1 LTPAG
6 FAFRVRQTPLLIYI
20 QEVEMLRVFA
30 VLSVLALSA
39 FAGTVYRAPAPVEAA
54 EFIGMDNGPVVEFN
68 LQALETV
75 ESSVDGYGSGIV
87 FRIPGGGYGAEV
99 GTPDVPC
106 IRKMVQIPNTGDI
119 SIEIIDSEV
128 SVLGNYNVL
137 PAQPFADRTEG
148 ALPLKVNEEVFGSS
162 SYYPQEPV
170 TIERIS
176 ILRDVR
182 IAWIRYNPVS
192 VNPVTGETII
202 TTSVRFR
209 LVSGSSQ
216 GENELYRTSRGM
228 TRSYIPL
235 YEEVLGLQLTDA
247 VIDGSYLVIGPQA
260 AVDIAADLIQWKR
273 EKGYEVHVATT
284 ETIGTTSSA
293 VDAYIENAYNT
304 WPNPPEYCLL
314 LGNEAAVP
322 VYWVGSTASDNQYG
336 VIGSGVDPSI
346 HVARLCSDTASLP
359 YTAWKIF
366 TYETEPYEPAAS
378 WFQYAISIGSTDFQ
392 DPWMSY
398 RYKMLMANDGNMDV
412 TLYCDNGTYGG
423 ISPSVANIS
432 AEVNDGLSLIS
443 YIGHGSITSWVT
455 TGFNNSN
462 VNALTNGR
470 MLPWISSIACNN
482 AEFGGGTICFGEAWL
497 NAGSIASPK
506 GAIGFMGASVSS
518 PVGPT
523 DSLALYQ
530 FKGYFQEEMYHM
542 GAAFDYGK
550 IKAYE
555 YTGSTSNSNMHLIF
569 GEPEHDIFTTT
580 GPLVH
585 LSSAH
590 SGTISPGSFTV
601 TVSTAADASVEGALV
616 GLCQGEVTLGS
627 GYTDASGSVTISV
640 PSIPTGDAVTL
651 TVTAHNLYPLQESV
665 PVSGSG
671 IASSSSGLTDGLA
684 LNVNT
689 PVTGSA
695 AVSFTVPSAGNARL
709 SVFDMSGRVVATLV
723 NGEMTAGQHTVN
735 WNADTAGGIYFLRLD
750 VPGQSIVKNCVV
762 LH

>member
-1 LTPAG
+1 MI
-6 FAFRVRQTPLLIYI
+6 RMLLI
-20 QEVEMLRVFA
+20 LA
-30 VLSVLALSA
+30 VLSASA
-39 FAGTVYRAPAPVEAA
+39 FSATVYRAPEAVEPA
-54 EFIGMDNGPVVEFN
+54 EYIGTDNGPVVQFN
-68 LQALETV
+68 LTALETV
-75 ESSVDGYGSGIV
+75 ESSVDGLGSGVV

-106 IRKMVQIPNTGDI
+106 IRRMVQIPNTGG
-119 SIEIIDSEV
+119 IELEIVSSEV
-128 SVLGNYNVL
+128 SVLGNYDVL
-137 PAQPFADRTEG
+137 PAQPFPERTAG
-148 ALPLKVNEEVFGSS
+148 PLPVKVDENIMSS
-162 SYYPQEPV
+162 SSPYPASPV

-176 ILRDVR
+176 ILRDIRV
-182 IAWIRYNPVS
+182 AWVRYNPVS
-192 VNPVTGETII
+192 VNPVTGETYI
-202 TTSVRFR
+202 TTSVTVR
-209 LVSGSSQ
+209 LTSTPEQ
-216 GENELYRTSRGM
+216 GENELYRAPMGM
-228 TRSYIPL
+228 TRSYMPL
-235 YEEVLGLQLTDA
+235 YEDVLGLQLTDA
-247 VIDGSYLVIGPQA
+247 VVDGSYLVIGPQE

-284 ETIGTTSSA
+284 ETIGTTSA
-293 VDAYIENAYNT
+293 AIDDYIEDAFNT
-304 WPNPPEYCLL
+304 WTNPPEWCLL
-314 LGNEAAVP
+314 LGNEVSVP

-336 VIGSGVDPSI
+336 VIGSGVDPSV

-366 TYETEPYEPAAS
+366 SYETDPYEPSPS

-392 DPWMSY
+392 DPWMSW
-398 RYKMLMANDGNMDV
+398 RYKQIMANDGNMDV
-412 TLYCDNGTYGG
+412 TLYCDNGAYGG

-432 AEVNDGLSLIS
+432 AEINDGLSLIS

-482 AEFGGGTICFGEAWL
+482 AEFGGGTQCFGEAWL
-497 NAGSIASPK
+497 NSGSQATPR

-569 GEPEHDIFTTT
+569 GEPEHDIFCTT

-585 LSSAH
+585 MTSTH
-590 SGTISPGSFTV
+590 PGTVAPGSFTV
-601 TVSTAADASVEGALV
+601 TVATATDVPVEGAMV

-627 GYTDASGSVTISV
+627 GYTDGSGSVTINVTEV
-640 PSIPTGDAVTL
+640 PTADDVTL
-651 TVTAHNLYPLQESV
+651 TVTAHNLYPLQET
-665 PVSGSG
+665 VSAGGSG
-671 IASSSSGLTDGLA
+671 TGGSSSGVTAGTVLS
-684 LNVNT
+684 VNS
-689 PVTGSA
+689 PVTGTAS
-695 AVSFTVPSAGNARL
+695 VSFTVATGGQARL
-709 SVFDMSGRVVATLV
+709 QVFDMTGRVVETLHDGDV
-723 NGEMTAGQHTVN
+723 AAGRHTLS
-735 WNADTAGGIYFLRLD
+735 WKPETAGGIYFLRLD
-750 VPGQSIVKNCVV
+750 VPGTSIVRNCVV
-762 LH
+762 LP

>member
-1 LTPAG
+1 MIRILM
-6 FAFRVRQTPLLIYI
+6 V
-20 QEVEMLRVFA
+20 V
-30 VLSVLALSA
+30 SLAAASA
-39 FAGTVYRAPAPVEAA
+39 FAATVYRAPEPVESA
-54 EFIGMDNGPVVEFN
+54 EYIGMDNGPVVEFN
-68 LQALETV
+68 LTALETI
-75 ESSVDGYGSGIV
+75 ESSVDGYGSGII

-106 IRKMVQIPNTGDI
+106 IRRMVQIPNTGDI
-119 SIEIIDSEV
+119 SLEIVSSEV

-137 PAQPFADRTEG
+137 PAQPFPERTAG
-148 ALPLKVNEEVFGSS
+148 ALPLKVDETVMGSS
-162 SYYPQEPV
+162 SQYPSSPV

-176 ILRDVR
+176 ILRDIRV
-182 IAWIRYNPVS
+182 AWLRYNPVS
-192 VNPVTGETII
+192 VNPVTGETYI
-202 TTSVRFR
+202 TTNVQVRI
-209 LVSGSSQ
+209 VSGTDQ
-216 GENELYRTSRGM
+216 GENELYRAPSGM
-228 TRSYIPL
+228 TRSYVPI
-235 YEEVLGLQLTDA
+235 YEDVLGLQLTDA
-247 VIDGSYLVIGPQA
+247 LVDGSYLVIGPQE

-293 VDAYIENAYNT
+293 IDAYIVDAFNT

-314 LGNEAAVP
+314 LGDEASVP

-336 VIGSGVDPSI
+336 VIGTGVDPSV

-359 YTAWKIF
+359 YSTWKIF
-366 TYETEPYEPAAS
+366 SYETDPYEPSPS
-378 WFQYAISIGSTDFQ
+378 WFQYGISIGSTDFQ

-398 RYKMLMANDGNMDV
+398 RYKEIMANDGNMDV
-412 TLYCDNGTYGG
+412 TLYCSNGAYGG
-423 ISPSVANIS
+423 ISPSVSNIS
-432 AEVNDGLSLIS
+432 AEINDGLSLIS

-462 VNALTNGR
+462 VNSLTNGR

-482 AEFGGGTICFGEAWL
+482 AEFGGGTTCFGEAWL
-497 NAGSIASPK
+497 NSGTEASPK
-506 GAIGFMGASVSS
+506 GAIGFMGATVSS

-555 YTGSTSNSNMHLIF
+555 YTGSTSNSNMHMIM
-569 GEPEHDIFTTT
+569 GEPEHDIFCTT

-585 LSSAH
+585 MTSSH
-590 SGTISPGSFTV
+590 PGSVSAGNFAV
-601 TVSTAADASVEGALV
+601 TVSTATNAPVEGALV

-627 GYTDASGSVTISV
+627 GYTDASGSVTINVAEV
-640 PSIPTGDAVTL
+640 PTSDNVTL

-665 PVSGSG
+665 PAGGSG
-671 IASSSSGLTDGLA
+671 VGGSNGGIVAGYA

-695 AVSFTVPSAGNARL
+695 AVSFTVPAAGHAGLR
-709 SVFDMSGRVVATLV
+709 VFDMTGRVVETLLDAEV
-723 NGEMTAGQHTVN
+723 TAGQHTLN
-735 WNADTAGGIYFLRLD
+735 WDANTAGGIYFLRLD
-750 VPGQSIVKNCVV
+750 VPGTSIVKNCVV
-762 LH
+762 LP

>member
-1 LTPAG
+1 M
-6 FAFRVRQTPLLIYI
+6 I
-20 QEVEMLRVFA
+20 RVF
-30 VLSVLALSA
+30 LLLAIAASA
-39 FAGTVYRAPAPVEAA
+39 ASAGIVYRAPEPVEAA
-54 EFIGMDNGPVVEFN
+54 EYLGTDNGPVVEFN
-68 LQALETV
+68 LPALEAV
-75 ESSVDGYGSGIV
+75 ESSIDGYGSGIV
-87 FRIPGGGYGAEV
+87 FRIPGGGYGAEI

-106 IRKMVQIPNTGDI
+106 FRRMVQIPNTGDV
-119 SIEIIDSEV
+119 SIEIISSET

-137 PAQPFADRTEG
+137 PTQPFPERTAG
-148 ALPLKVNEEVFGSS
+148 ALPLKVNEEVFGTSS
-162 SYYPQEPV
+162 VYPSSPV

-176 ILRDVR
+176 ILRDIRV
-182 IAWIRYNPVS
+182 AWVRYNPVS
-192 VNPVTGETII
+192 VNPVTGETYI
-202 TTSVRFR
+202 TTNVQIR
-209 LVSGSSQ
+209 LVSGSAQ
-216 GENELYRTSRGM
+216 GENELYRTSSGM
-228 TRSYIPL
+228 TRTYIPL
-235 YEEVLGLQLTDA
+235 YENVLGVQLTDA
-247 VIDGSYLVIGPQA
+247 VIDGSYLVIGPED
-260 AVDIAADLIQWKR
+260 AVDLAADLIQWKR

-284 ETIGTTSSA
+284 ETIGTTSGA
-293 VDAYIENAYNT
+293 IDAYIENAFNT

-314 LGNEAAVP
+314 LGNEGSVP

-346 HVARLCSDTASLP
+346 HVGRLCSDTGSLA

-366 TYETEPYEPAAS
+366 SYETDPYEPSPS
-378 WFQYAISIGSTDFQ
+378 WFQYGISIGSTDFQ
-392 DPWMSY
+392 DPWMSW
-398 RYKMLMANDGNMDV
+398 RYKEIMANDGNMDV
-412 TLYCDNGTYGG
+412 TLYCNSGAYGG
-423 ISPSVANIS
+423 IPPSIANIS

-455 TGFNNSN
+455 TGFSNSN

-482 AEFGGGTICFGEAWL
+482 SEFGGGTTCFGEAWL
-497 NAGSIASPK
+497 NAGTQASPK

-555 YTGSTSNSNMHLIF
+555 YTGSASNSNMHLIF
-569 GEPEHDIFTTT
+569 GEPEHDIFCTT

-585 LSSAH
+585 LTTSH
-590 SGTISPGSFTV
+590 PGAVAPGNFTV
-601 TVSTAADASVEGALV
+601 TVNTVTDAVVEGALV

-640 PSIPTGDAVTL
+640 AEVPTSDNVTL

-665 PVSGSG
+665 PASGSG
-671 IASSSSGLTDGLA
+671 VEDEFGGIAGGFA

-695 AVSFTVPSAGNARL
+695 AVSFTVPSAGHADLR
-709 SVFDMSGRVVATLV
+709 VFDMTGRVVQTLV
-723 NGEMTAGQHTVN
+723 DGEVAEGQHSVN
-735 WNADTAGGIYFLRLD
+735 WNANTAGGIYFLRLN

-762 LH
+762 LP